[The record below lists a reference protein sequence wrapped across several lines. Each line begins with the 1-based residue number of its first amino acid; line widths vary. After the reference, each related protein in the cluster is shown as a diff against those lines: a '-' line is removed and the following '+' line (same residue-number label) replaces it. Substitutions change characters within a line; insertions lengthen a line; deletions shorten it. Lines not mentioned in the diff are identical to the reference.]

1 MKILFTGGGSG
12 GHFYPIA
19 AVVDVMYDIIR
30 EKKILMPDLI
40 LAADSKYDSELIERE
55 GLKFRKI
62 YAGKIRRYPSF
73 LNFTDLFKSALGVLK
88 AIWLIYSEMPDVV
101 FGKGGY
107 ASFPPLLAARL
118 FGIPVMI
125 HESDTVPGKVNR
137 WAGKFAKKIA
147 ISFPGTAEYFPKEKT
162 ALVGNPVRKSLNGSS
177 VEEGRELFKLEIGI
191 PTLLILGGSQGSQKI
206 NDTIL
211 DIAGEL
217 VKFYQVIHQCGKNNE
232 EDATSRLNT
241 IMETSLF
248 KNRYH
253 LFPYLN
259 EGQLRAASKVTD
271 LAIARAGSSTIFE
284 IANWGVPSILIPLEN
299 SAQDHQRENAYS
311 YARNDAGVVLEE
323 NNLTPN
329 VLASEIKKLLS
340 EEKKL
345 GAMKEAAKSFARPDA
360 AKKIAEEILSLALE
374 HAR

>member
-12 GHFYPIA
+12 GHFYPII
-19 AVVDVMYDIIR
+19 AVADAIYEIVQEKRLIIP
-30 EKKILMPDLI
+30 ELI
-40 LAADSKYDSELIERE
+40 LAADSKYDNELMEKE
-55 GLKFRKI
+55 GLKFKKI

-73 LNFTDLFKSALGVLK
+73 LNFIDLFKSALGVLK

-118 FGIPVMI
+118 FGIPVII

-162 ALVGNPVRKSLNGSS
+162 ALIGNPIRKSLNGSS
-177 VEEGRELFKLEIGI
+177 MEEGRELFNLEIGI
-191 PTLLILGGSQGSQKI
+191 PTLLVLGGSQGSQKI
-206 NDTIL
+206 NDTFL

-217 VKFYQVIHQCGKNNE
+217 VKFYQIIHQCGKNNK
-232 EDATSRLNT
+232 EDTGARLNT

-259 EGQLRAASKVTD
+259 ESQLRAASKITD
-271 LAIARAGSSTIFE
+271 LIIARAGAGTIFE
-284 IANWGVPSILIPLEN
+284 IANWGIPSILIPLEN

-311 YARNDAGVVLEE
+311 YARNNTGIVLEE

-345 GAMKEAAKSFARPDA
+345 GAMKEAAKEFAKPDA
-360 AKKIAEEILSLALE
+360 AKKIAEEILNLALE
-374 HAR
+374 HAK